1 MRVQWRWIHSTL
13 GAFLEPVG
21 EKRDRVVYVCEQC
34 SNDTELLQ
42 INLLTEPAQ
51 VHLMTIS
58 LLSNQRTLLS
68 GFGKVMASR
77 RI

>member
-1 MRVQWRWIHSTL
+1 M
-13 GAFLEPVG
+13 
-21 EKRDRVVYVCEQC
+21 YMCEQY

-51 VHLMTIS
+51 VHLMTVS

-68 GFGKVMASR
+68 GFGEVMASR

>member
-13 GAFLEPVG
+13 GAFLEPIG
-21 EKRDRVVYVCEQC
+21 ERGDQVVYMCEQY

-51 VHLMTIS
+51 VHLMTVS

-68 GFGKVMASR
+68 GFGEVMASR